1 MFKSN
6 SDKTKRTLS
15 NSARMEEDGVEIDSD
30 AKRNSLSD
38 EALMERYQ
46 NGDVLAFDI
55 LFSRH
60 GNKLLNFIYRKVGNR
75 ALAEELLQEVFL
87 RVVRSAHD
95 YKRKAKFTTWV
106 YAIARN
112 QSIDAL
118 RRAKHR
124 RHPSLDQPI
133 GDEGNRTLGDLVANK
148 SPGSDRRASDQQFTA
163 ALEEALDK
171 LPDEQ
176 KEVFLLREKHHI
188 PFKEIAEM
196 TEVPINTVKSR
207 MRYALE
213 GLRTIL
219 NEFDPRQQE

>member
-1 MFKSN
+1 
-6 SDKTKRTLS
+6 
-15 NSARMEEDGVEIDSD
+15 MEDDGVEVDSAAMRD
-30 AKRNSLSD
+30 SLSN

-46 NGDVLAFDI
+46 NGDVLAFEV
-55 LFSRH
+55 LFTRH

-75 ALAEELLQEVFL
+75 TLAEELLQEVFL

-95 YKRKAKFTTWV
+95 YKKKAKFTTWV

-112 QSIDAL
+112 QCIDAL

-133 GDEGNRTLGDLVANK
+133 GEEGNRTLGDLVANK
-148 SPGSDRRASDQQFTA
+148 TPGSDRRASDQQFTT
-163 ALEEALDK
+163 ALEEALEK
-171 LPDEQ
+171 LPEEQ
-176 KEVFLLREKHHI
+176 REVFLLREMHHI

-213 GLRTIL
+213 GLRNIL
-219 NEFDPRQQE
+219 NEFDPRPQE